1 VVIVE
6 ALLPKIATVKIG
18 HIIEKKVKNYTN
30 TQHHSPFTPRDDVM

>member
-18 HIIEKKVKNYTN
+18 HIIEKKSEKLYKYTA
-30 TQHHSPFTPRDDVM
+30 PFTIHTT